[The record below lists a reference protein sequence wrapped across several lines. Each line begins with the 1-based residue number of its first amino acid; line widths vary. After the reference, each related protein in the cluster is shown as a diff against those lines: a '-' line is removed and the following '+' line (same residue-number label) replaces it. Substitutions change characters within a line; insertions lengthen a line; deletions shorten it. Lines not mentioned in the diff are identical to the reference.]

1 MADRRPTGLPDGFTV
16 RLNRHTRVVDGGAVL
31 VGGSPT
37 RISRL
42 KRAALGRIRE
52 GELTVTDAVSRTL
65 ASHLVSTGMADP
77 VVERLPPVDLSLAT
91 VVIPVRDR
99 PRQLDRLLA
108 GLGGALSVIVVDD
121 ASTDGAAIA
130 NVAVAH
136 DARLVPLA
144 RNVGPAGARNAGLA
158 EVTTPFVVFV
168 DSDVV
173 LEPAA
178 IELMLRHFA
187 DPELAMVA
195 PRVLGLAHD
204 RPNWIT
210 RYEDA
215 RSSLDLGE
223 DSSSVR
229 PRSPVTW
236 VSSTCLVARV
246 GLLGDGFDA
255 TMRVGEDVDLV
266 WRLVDA
272 GHRVRFEPAA
282 TVHHE
287 HRGTVRSWL
296 GRKFFY
302 GTGAEPLAER
312 HPDDIAPVVLAPW
325 AAGTLVALGLQRRW
339 SAPVAAAIVVLTALR
354 IGRRATA
361 VRRPYALAARL
372 TGNGLIAAVAQG
384 FALLLRHWWPLT
396 AVGCLVSRR
405 VRRATLVA
413 AVADT
418 AWELVRTRPRLDPV
432 RFGLARRLDDAAYG
446 AGVWWSAMRARSL
459 RPLLPDLRRRH

>member
-52 GELTVTDAVSRTL
+52 GELTVTDAASRTL

-77 VVERLPPVDLSLAT
+77 VVERLPPVDLSFAT

-121 ASTDGAAIA
+121 ASTHAAAIA
-130 NVAVAH
+130 SVAAAH

-173 LEPAA
+173 VEPAA

-396 AVGCLVSRR
+396 VVGCLASGR
-405 VRRATLVA
+405 VRRAALVA

-418 AWELVRTRPRLDPV
+418 AWEFVRTRPRLDPV
-432 RFGLARRLDDAAYG
+432 RFGLARRLDDTAYG